1 MFEWLSLGC
10 SLFSNLRLAPLFD
23 HSAALALFA
32 SLRTKSR
39 KTPRS
44 LRMISLH
51 TAFTT
56 AVRMIHRLPRHA
68 AHRGPLAMP
77 SRATCFPVGH
87 IFVIQ
92 ISKLDDGSH
101 ALNAGSPDLTRRQL
115 HEGEIV
121 FLAQELRCSTGGANH
136 LPAFAGKKL
145 EIVNHGPG
153 RNMPKL
159 HGVAGKDVGAFAVL
173 HRHADFQAHGLQ
185 NVTLL

>member
-10 SLFSNLRLAPLFD
+10 SLFSNLRLAPLVG
-23 HSAALALFA
+23 HSGALALFA

-56 AVRMIHRLPRHA
+56 AVRMIHRVHRHA
-68 AHRGPLAMP
+68 AYRGTLAMP

-92 ISKLDDGSH
+92 ISKLADCSH
-101 ALNAGSPDLTRRQL
+101 ALNAESPDL
-115 HEGEIV
+115 
-121 FLAQELRCSTGGANH
+121 
-136 LPAFAGKKL
+136 
-145 EIVNHGPG
+145 
-153 RNMPKL
+153 
-159 HGVAGKDVGAFAVL
+159 
-173 HRHADFQAHGLQ
+173 
-185 NVTLL
+185 